1 MSETELS
8 KEDAVT
14 KKDNEEQVK
23 KALLD
28 PTKKRKAE
36 DEIEIDLK
44 SSIPLSKKQKRLLRR
59 GKVTLE
65 ELNAKYNIDPKSIEK
80 YKEDAEKK
88 KSGASEKDAQ
98 GEESTTNTPTGDESG
113 EVVKKKKKDE
123 NIKYGVW
130 IGNLSFDTTKDD
142 LVRFFIAKT
151 KDNEDEKSR
160 VTEQDITRLSMPRV
174 AAKNSN
180 AMKNKG
186 FCYMFFKNVE
196 QMKAVLELSESH
208 LNGRNMLIKDS
219 ENYSGRPDKDDLV
232 AMSKNPPSRILFV
245 GNLSFDVTDD
255 LLRKHFQH
263 CGDIVKIRMATF
275 EDSGKCKGF
284 AFIDFK
290 NEEGSTN
297 ALKDKS
303 CRKIAG
309 RPLRMEYGED
319 RSKRQVRKKVEN
331 VSRNNSSS
339 FDISNNKG
347 YDRAGQD
354 NGSKPEYKRS
364 NANRRPPVD
373 SNNRT
378 KSSVA
383 LATAQRGSAAIVP
396 SQGKKVKFD

>member
-65 ELNAKYNIDPKSIEK
+65 ELNAKYNIDPKSIEE

-98 GEESTTNTPTGDESG
+98 GEESTTNTPTGDESD

-123 NIKYGVW
+123 NKYGVW

>member
-28 PTKKRKAE
+28 PIKKRKAE

-65 ELNAKYNIDPKSIEK
+65 ELNAKYNIDPKSIEE

-98 GEESTTNTPTGDESG
+98 GEESTINTPTGDESG

-123 NIKYGVW
+123 NKYGVW

>member
-65 ELNAKYNIDPKSIEK
+65 ELNAKYNIDPKSIEE

-88 KSGASEKDAQ
+88 KSDASEKDAQ

-123 NIKYGVW
+123 NKYGVW

>member
-1 MSETELS
+1 MSEVKPS
-8 KEDAVT
+8 KEEAAAE
-14 KKDNEEQVK
+14 NENEQQIK

-36 DEIEIDLK
+36 DEIEIDLQ

-59 GKVTLE
+59 GKITLE
-65 ELNAKYNIDPKSIEK
+65 ELNAKYNIDPKSIEQ
-80 YKEDAEKK
+80 YKEDAEKGK
-88 KSGASEKDAQ
+88 
-98 GEESTTNTPTGDESG
+98 TGDIEKVTQDGDSTADAVIASG
-113 EVVKKKKKDE
+113 DSATKKTKEE
-123 NIKYGVW
+123 NKYGVW

-151 KDNEDEKSR
+151 KDNEDGKSR
-160 VTEQDITRLSMPRV
+160 VAEHDITRLSMPRV

-180 AMKNKG
+180 CMRNKG

-219 ENYSGRPDKDDLV
+219 ENYAGRPDKDDFV

-255 LLRKHFQH
+255 LLKKHFQH
-263 CGDIVKIRMATF
+263 CGDIIKIRMATF

-331 VSRNNSSS
+331 VTHDKPRS
-339 FDISNNKG
+339 FDISNNRD
-347 YDRAGQD
+347 YDRPRQD
-354 NGSKPEYKRS
+354 SGNKPEYKRS

>member
-65 ELNAKYNIDPKSIEK
+65 ELNAKYNIDPKSIEE

-98 GEESTTNTPTGDESG
+98 GEESTINTPTGDESG

-123 NIKYGVW
+123 NKYGVW
-130 IGNLSFDTTKDD
+130 IGNLSFNTTKDD

-284 AFIDFK
+284 AFIDFN

>member
-65 ELNAKYNIDPKSIEK
+65 ELNAKYNIDPKSIEE

-98 GEESTTNTPTGDESG
+98 GEESTINTPTGDESG

-123 NIKYGVW
+123 NKYGVW

-383 LATAQRGSAAIVP
+383 LATAQRGSAVIVP

>member
-59 GKVTLE
+59 GKVTLG
-65 ELNAKYNIDPKSIEK
+65 ELNAKYNIDPKSIEE

-123 NIKYGVW
+123 NKYGVW

>member
-59 GKVTLE
+59 GKITLE
-65 ELNAKYNIDPKSIEK
+65 ELNAKYNIDPKSIEE

-113 EVVKKKKKDE
+113 EVVKKKKNDE
-123 NIKYGVW
+123 NKYGVW

>member
-59 GKVTLE
+59 GKITLE
-65 ELNAKYNIDPKSIEK
+65 ELNAKYNIDPKSIEE

-123 NIKYGVW
+123 NKYGVW

-303 CRKIAG
+303 CRKIAR

>member
-65 ELNAKYNIDPKSIEK
+65 ELNAKYNIDPKSIEE

-123 NIKYGVW
+123 NKYGVW

>member
-65 ELNAKYNIDPKSIEK
+65 ELNAKYNIDPKSIEE

-113 EVVKKKKKDE
+113 ELVKKKKKDE
-123 NIKYGVW
+123 NKYGVW

>member
-65 ELNAKYNIDPKSIEK
+65 ELNAKYNIDPKSIEE

-113 EVVKKKKKDE
+113 EVIKKKKKDE
-123 NIKYGVW
+123 NKYGVW

>member
-65 ELNAKYNIDPKSIEK
+65 ELNAKYNIDPKSIEE

-113 EVVKKKKKDE
+113 EVIKKKKKDE
-123 NIKYGVW
+123 NKYGVW

-196 QMKAVLELSESH
+196 QLKAVLELSESH

>member
-59 GKVTLE
+59 GKITLE
-65 ELNAKYNIDPKSIEK
+65 ELNAKYNIDPKSIEE

-123 NIKYGVW
+123 NKYGVW

>member
-23 KALLD
+23 TALLD

-65 ELNAKYNIDPKSIEK
+65 ELNAKYNIDPKSIEE

-98 GEESTTNTPTGDESG
+98 GEESTINTPTGDESG

-123 NIKYGVW
+123 NKYGVW